1 MIDALEELLR
11 KMRPYET
18 EPGCADRAFNEALDL
33 LMEGLR
39 GKSLRSLKR
48 GFTQAIDV
56 MKKVLTTARTA
67 SRRCSSSVSTC

>member
-18 EPGCADRAFNEALDL
+18 EPGYADRAFNEALDL

-39 GKSLRSLKR
+39 GKSRSLPLNMDLPR
-48 GFTQAIDV
+48 P
-56 MKKVLTTARTA
+56 
-67 SRRCSSSVSTC
+67 ST